1 MSNPDLQKRSHR
13 DSRQRLSADLQTSRT
28 DLRQRSRRRWL
39 IAILL
44 PVLLVLVS
52 IYGIVHG
59 AVSIPLQELMAVW
72 LYGQESVYRTI
83 VMDLRVPRVLVGL
96 LVGACLAASGA
107 LLQGVMKNPLADP
120 GIIGV
125 SAGGGLAAMITMV
138 ILPQF
143 SYLLPI
149 TAFAGA
155 FITAIVIY
163 VMAWERGASP
173 VKIVLAGVAVN
184 ALLGAFTNGIMVIFS
199 DRVQAVLPW
208 LSGGLNGRSWHH
220 LEFMAPYAIIGLL
233 LCLFAIQPANLLLLG
248 DDSARLLGQ
257 RVELQ
262 RFMIIMLAALLAGT
276 AVSVAGLV
284 GFVGLVVPHMIRLL
298 IGEDYR
304 FLIPFSMLGG
314 GVLVVFADTV
324 ARSWFDPIELPV
336 GILLAVLGAPFFL
349 YLLKRKG
356 PVLS

>member
-1 MSNPDLQKRSHR
+1 MGN
-13 DSRQRLSADLQTSRT
+13 ADIR
-28 DLRQRSRRRWL
+28 RRSRRRL
-39 IAILL
+39 LLAVLL
-44 PVLLVLVS
+44 PTLLFVVS
-52 IYGIVHG
+52 LYSIAYGSI
-59 AVSIPLQELMAVW
+59 SIPLSDLLAV
-72 LYGQESVYRTI
+72 LSGQQESVYRTI
-83 VMDLRVPRVLVGL
+83 IMDLRLPRVLIGI

-125 SAGGGLAAMITMV
+125 SAGGGLAAMVTMV

-143 SYLLPI
+143 SYLLPV
-149 TAFAGA
+149 TAFIGA
-155 FITAIVIY
+155 FITAIIIY
-163 VMAWERGASP
+163 FMAWEHGASP

-184 ALLGAFTNGIMVIFS
+184 ALLGAVTNGIMVVFS

-220 LEFMAPYAIIGLL
+220 LEFMAPYALIGLV

-248 DDSARLLGQ
+248 DDSAKLLGQ

-262 RFMIIMLAALLAGT
+262 RFLLIMLAALLAGA

-304 FLIPFSMLGG
+304 FLLPYSMVGG
-314 GVLVVFADTV
+314 GVLVVLADQI

-336 GILLAVLGAPFFL
+336 GILLAVIGAPFFL